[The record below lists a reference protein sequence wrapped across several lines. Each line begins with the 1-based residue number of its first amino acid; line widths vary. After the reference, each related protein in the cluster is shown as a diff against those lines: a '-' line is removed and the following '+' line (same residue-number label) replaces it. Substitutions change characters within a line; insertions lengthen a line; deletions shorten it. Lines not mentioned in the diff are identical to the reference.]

1 MFSEDLLAER
11 TSNMGSSAIREILKV
26 VSKPGVVSLAGGLP
40 APEAFPI
47 NLIRKLTNIVL
58 DKYPSQALQY
68 GTTEGFMPLR
78 EELAKYLAK
87 AGVPSNPES
96 INITSGSQGVL
107 DSLGKILISEGDKI
121 AVEAPTYLGAI
132 QAFNPYGPEYMQME
146 TDDNGLIPE
155 SLQEVLK
162 NHSVKFIYL
171 VPTFQNP
178 TGRTLSVERRK
189 KIAEII
195 KEYNVLLVEDDPYSA
210 LRFRGEAVPSIRS
223 FAPDHVL
230 YTSTFSKTF
239 APGLRIG
246 YYVAPPLIRKWLVLA
261 KQGVDLNTSTFNQA
275 ISTEYLAG
283 GHIYRHI
290 PEIIKLY
297 QPRQEAMQEAMEKH
311 FPDSI
316 TWTKPEGGMFIWASG
331 PKGFDITPTYNEAI
345 EKNVAFVPG
354 RYFYTKEGD
363 GLETM
368 RLNFTM
374 KGEQIIRDA
383 IKILGEVLKKNLQ

>member
-26 VSKPGVVSLAGGLP
+26 VSKPGIVSLAGGLP

-47 NLIRKLTNIVL
+47 ELIRELTNIVL

-96 INITSGSQGVL
+96 INITSGSQGAL

-162 NHSVKFIYL
+162 NHSIKFIYL

-178 TGRTLSVERRK
+178 TGRTLPLERRK

-223 FAPDHVL
+223 LAPDHVL

-275 ISTEYLAG
+275 ISAEYLAG

-290 PEIIKLY
+290 PEIVKLY

-331 PKGFDITPTYNEAI
+331 PKGLDITPIYNEAI

-383 IKILGEVLKKNLQ
+383 IKTLGEVIKKNL

>member
-47 NLIRKLTNIVL
+47 ELIRELTNIVL

-96 INITSGSQGVL
+96 INITSGSQGAL

-162 NHSVKFIYL
+162 NHSIKFIYL

-178 TGRTLSVERRK
+178 TGRTLPLERRK

-223 FAPDHVL
+223 LAPDHVL

-275 ISTEYLAG
+275 ISAEYLAG

-290 PEIIKLY
+290 PEIVKLY

-331 PKGFDITPTYNEAI
+331 PKGLDITPIYNEAI

-383 IKILGEVLKKNLQ
+383 IKTLGEVIKKNL